1 VADGVTIE
9 GSGESSVIYC
19 NNDNPVNSDNVT
31 ISNISIKEASLKS
44 SSRKRVASRAN
55 TSVVWE
61 DYTCLTINGDNALI
75 ENCDIYSHD
84 VTINVAAGKK
94 VTINNCTFKP
104 GMYGFRGVELN
115 TGSELVMNDCVYQRN
130 YGGSYC
136 IYSNGACKVTATNTV
151 FSGWMSGWSN
161 GGEFKNCTFQYS
173 YYYVPYTICYGN
185 TVFNECKFEYVGVN
199 YTTDGSTKSVA
210 GNYGFNYRVSGKG
223 PRIDFNKCT
232 YTSTLV
238 PEYDGKSVEP
248 SIYLEGQGDDKTPA
262 KNVYIDGEC
271 IFPLVSGESSDAQ

>member
-1 VADGVTIE
+1 
-9 GSGESSVIYC
+9 
-19 NNDNPVNSDNVT
+19 
-31 ISNISIKEASLKS
+31 
-44 SSRKRVASRAN
+44 
-55 TSVVWE
+55 
-61 DYTCLTINGDNALI
+61 
-75 ENCDIYSHD
+75 
-84 VTINVAAGKK
+84 
-94 VTINNCTFKP
+94 
-104 GMYGFRGVELN
+104 
-115 TGSELVMNDCVYQRN
+115 
-130 YGGSYC
+130 
-136 IYSNGACKVTATNTV
+136 
-151 FSGWMSGWSN
+151 MSGWSN

-262 KNVYIDGEC
+262 KNVYIDGVC
-271 IFPLVSGESSDAQ
+271 IFPLVSGEVEE